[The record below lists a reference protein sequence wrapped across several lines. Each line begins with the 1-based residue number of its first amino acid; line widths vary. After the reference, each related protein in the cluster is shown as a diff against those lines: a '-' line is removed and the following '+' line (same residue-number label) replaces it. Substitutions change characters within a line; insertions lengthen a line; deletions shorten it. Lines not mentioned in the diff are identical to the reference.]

1 VSATVEMLNRD
12 PRMGG
17 KEIAAALNISLSRLA
32 RVFKT
37 IKGTSLVEYRN
48 NLRLERF
55 VAMMDRGCTNLLE
68 AALDS
73 GFGSY
78 AQFHRVFRARLQAT
92 PREYLRP
99 AGGER
104 RRPVA
109 LEKADIADPA
119 GRARHPS
126 K

>member
-1 VSATVEMLNRD
+1 
-12 PRMGG
+12 
-17 KEIAAALNISLSRLA
+17 
-32 RVFKT
+32 
-37 IKGTSLVEYRN
+37 
-48 NLRLERF
+48 
-55 VAMMDRGCTNLLE
+55 MMDRGSTNLLQ

-99 AGGER
+99 GGGDR
-104 RRPVA
+104 RRLISFDKTELA
-109 LEKADIADPA
+109 GPA
-119 GRARHPS
+119 PGVRQPS